1 MTKNDERGL
10 PDELITVRDWLRYAV
25 TSMTRAK
32 LVYGHGTTNA
42 VDEAAFLVLATLDL
56 PIDNIDPWLDARL
69 TATERQAI
77 AAVISK
83 RIETRKPAAYL
94 TNAAY
99 IQGRRF
105 YVDDRVIVPR
115 SLIGELL
122 AQDHLA
128 AIVPDP
134 MAINRV
140 LDLCTGSGCLAIL
153 AAEAF
158 PAAEI
163 HACDISD
170 DALAVADRN
179 VRDYRLKARVRT
191 FKTDLFDGL
200 PSGAYDLIISNP
212 PYVTAKAVEAFP
224 PEYRAEPQIAHLGG
238 ADGLDLVRR
247 ILDSAGSRL
256 TPNGTLIVEVGTGKR
271 ELEAA
276 RPDLPFLWLDTEDN
290 EAEVFTLRAG
300 DLKPAPTRKGKS
312 TR

>member
-1 MTKNDERGL
+1 
-10 PDELITVRDWLRYAV
+10 
-25 TSMTRAK
+25 
-32 LVYGHGTTNA
+32 
-42 VDEAAFLVLATLDL
+42 
-56 PIDNIDPWLDARL
+56 
-69 TATERQAI
+69 
-77 AAVISK
+77 
-83 RIETRKPAAYL
+83 
-94 TNAAY
+94 
-99 IQGRRF
+99 RF

-122 AQDHLA
+122 SQDHLA

-212 PYVTAKAVEAFP
+212 PYVTAKAVAALP
-224 PEYRAEPQIAHLGG
+224 PEHTAEPQIPHLG
-238 ADGLDLVRR
+238 ARDGLNLVPG
-247 ILDSAGSRL
+247 ILESAGSDR
-256 TPNGTLIVEVGTGKR
+256 
-271 ELEAA
+271 
-276 RPDLPFLWLDTEDN
+276 D
-290 EAEVFTLRAG
+290 
-300 DLKPAPTRKGKS
+300 
-312 TR
+312 

>member
-1 MTKNDERGL
+1 MSRHFDPADSEFMDRPQPVSPELER
-10 PDELITVRDWLRYAV
+10 
-25 TSMTRAK
+25 
-32 LVYGHGTTNA
+32 
-42 VDEAAFLVLATLDL
+42 
-56 PIDNIDPWLDARL
+56 
-69 TATERQAI
+69 
-77 AAVISK
+77 
-83 RIETRKPAAYL
+83 
-94 TNAAY
+94 
-99 IQGRRF
+99 
-105 YVDDRVIVPR
+105 
-115 SLIGELL
+115 
-122 AQDHLA
+122 HLA
-128 AIVPDP
+128 ALEAMNRSTGSHRVVRRFLARWWNPDRCY
-134 MAINRV
+134 RV